1 VLFLHY
7 RASIESYIQT
17 VGIRRERLYFAA
29 APVVAAGV
37 DDVPVCTTALLL
49 PVKAMEVNPCVMD
62 GAGFPVFQWGHSA
75 VLALVDAHA

>member
-17 VGIRRERLYFAA
+17 VVIRRERLYFAA

-37 DDVPVCTTALLL
+37 DDVLVCTTAPLL
-49 PVKAMEVNPCVMD
+49 PVKGMVVKPCVMD
-62 GAGFPVFQWGHSA
+62 GAGFPVFHWAHSA

>member
-1 VLFLHY
+1 MLCLHY
-7 RASIESYIQT
+7 RASTESYIQT

-37 DDVPVCTTALLL
+37 DDVPVCTTAPLL
-49 PVKAMEVNPCVMD
+49 PVKGMVVKPCVMD
-62 GAGFPVFQWGHSA
+62 GAGFHWAHSA